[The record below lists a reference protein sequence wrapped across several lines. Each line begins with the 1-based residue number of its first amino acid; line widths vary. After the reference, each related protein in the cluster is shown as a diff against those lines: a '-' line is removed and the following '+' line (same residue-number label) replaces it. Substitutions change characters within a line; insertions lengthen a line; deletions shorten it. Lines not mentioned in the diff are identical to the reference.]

1 MERKIGVNLYRTFA
15 GQYRISILKELFR
28 KLIHLCSAFV
38 PLFASFSKT
47 LTLALLAAALVLYS
61 ASEFLRLKGIR
72 IPLVSKV
79 TEAAARKRD
88 ENRFVLGPVTL
99 VAGIMLALAIWKIE
113 FATLGIF
120 ALAFGD
126 GLASLFGK
134 LFGRIHIPFTN
145 GKTAAGSL
153 TCFAAVLI
161 SSFLV
166 LGNSFESLV
175 LAFIAMILEMLPM
188 TDFDNIVLPVMI
200 GGIAQFLA
208 S

>member
-1 MERKIGVNLYRTFA
+1 MERRIGVNLYRTFA

-38 PLFASFSKT
+38 PLFASFSKI
-47 LTLALLAAALVLYS
+47 LTLSFLGLSLVLYT
-61 ASEFLRLKGIR
+61 ASEFFRLKGIR

-99 VAGIMLALAIWKIE
+99 VVGIMLSLAIWKIE
-113 FATLGIF
+113 YATLGIF

-153 TCFAAVLI
+153 TCFAAVLV
-161 SSFLV
+161 SSFLL
-166 LGNSFESLV
+166 LGNSLESLV

-188 TDFDNIVLPVMI
+188 TDFDNIILPVMI

-208 S
+208 A

>member
-61 ASEFLRLKGIR
+61 ASEFLRFKGIR

>member
-1 MERKIGVNLYRTFA
+1 MERNIGMNLYRTFA

-47 LTLALLAAALVLYS
+47 LTLSFLGLSLVLYT
-61 ASEFLRLKGIR
+61 ASEFFRLNGIR

-99 VAGIMLALAIWKIE
+99 VVGIMLSLAIWKIE
-113 FATLGIF
+113 YATIGIF

-153 TCFAAVLI
+153 TCFAAVLV

-166 LGNSFESLV
+166 LGNSSESLA
-175 LAFIAMILEMLPM
+175 LSFIAMILEMLPM

-208 S
+208 A

>member
-1 MERKIGVNLYRTFA
+1 MERNIGMNLYRTFA

-47 LTLALLAAALVLYS
+47 LTLSFLGLSLVLYT
-61 ASEFLRLKGIR
+61 ASEFFRLNGIR

-99 VAGIMLALAIWKIE
+99 VVGIMISLAIWKIE
-113 FATLGIF
+113 YATLGIF

-153 TCFAAVLI
+153 TCFAAVLV
-161 SSFLV
+161 SSFLLV
-166 LGNSFESLV
+166 GNSLESLV

-188 TDFDNIVLPVMI
+188 TDFDNIILPVMI

-208 S
+208 A

>member
-38 PLFASFSKT
+38 LLFASFSKT

>member
-1 MERKIGVNLYRTFA
+1 MERNIGMNLYRTFA

-47 LTLALLAAALVLYS
+47 LTLSFLGLSLVLYT
-61 ASEFLRLKGIR
+61 ASEFFRLNGIR

-99 VAGIMLALAIWKIE
+99 VVGIMLSLAMWKIE
-113 FATLGIF
+113 YATLGIF

-153 TCFAAVLI
+153 TCFAAVLV

-166 LGNSFESLV
+166 LGNSSESLA
-175 LAFIAMILEMLPM
+175 LSFIAMILEMLPM
-188 TDFDNIVLPVMI
+188 TDFDNIILPVMI

-208 S
+208 A

>member
-1 MERKIGVNLYRTFA
+1 MERNIGMNLYRTFA

-47 LTLALLAAALVLYS
+47 LTLSFLGLSLVLYT
-61 ASEFLRLKGIR
+61 ASEFFRLNGIR

-99 VAGIMLALAIWKIE
+99 VVGIMLSLAIWKIE
-113 FATLGIF
+113 YATIGIF

-153 TCFAAVLI
+153 TCFAAVLV

-166 LGNSFESLV
+166 LGNSSESLA
-175 LAFIAMILEMLPM
+175 LSFIAMILEMLPM

-200 GGIAQFLA
+200 GSIAQFLA
-208 S
+208 A

>member
-1 MERKIGVNLYRTFA
+1 MERKISVNLYRTFA

-47 LTLALLAAALVLYS
+47 LTLSFLGLSLVLYTT
-61 ASEFLRLKGIR
+61 SEFFRLKGIR

-99 VAGIMLALAIWKIE
+99 VVGIMISLAMWKIE
-113 FATLGIF
+113 YATLGIF

-153 TCFAAVLI
+153 TCFAAVLV

-166 LGNSFESLV
+166 LGNSSESLV

-188 TDFDNIVLPVMI
+188 TDFDNIILPVMI

-208 S
+208 A